1 MINLNYHSLSM
12 KNKTYSFSK
21 LKTSTILT
29 LWLLLSVCKVSFGT
43 TNAETPNSNRTKF
56 NFNFD
61 WKFTKSDPANAD
73 KVNFD
78 DSAWEN
84 ISCPHTFNDDDT
96 FDDYMVGNHVGEA
109 NQWRGTVWY
118 RKHFK
123 LDSKST
129 DKKVFVEFESVRQIV
144 DIYINGTYLGT
155 NKNGFIPFGY
165 DLTPYLNFGDK
176 ENIIALKVN
185 NDRNDKFNQNAP
197 LTWNHE
203 HWHPDHGGIYRNVY
217 LYTLDKVHITLPL
230 YDNLKTIG
238 NYVYSKNISDKSA
251 DVLVETEVKNDY
263 AQKQNVVFEASVV
276 DDQGKV
282 IAKYQ
287 DNKSI
292 AGGKILLFKG
302 ALNIVNPNLWFT
314 RHPYLYKL
322 VSKIKIG
329 NQVVDVT
336 ETPFGIRSFDFNKDT
351 GFWLNK
357 EHVKLHGWGQKPTN
371 EWAGLGAALPNWLG
385 EFTYKLMDEA
395 GGNFIRWGHCA
406 GSPSDIS
413 MGDKYGFVTL
423 MPGVSGES
431 ENTGEGWDV
440 RIAAF
445 KDMVVYYRNHPSIFI
460 YEGGN
465 WAVSADHFEQLT
477 SIINEFDPHGNR
489 LLGNR
494 RADVNAKSGN
504 YITIEVGTEGW
515 KREFPNLPIVESE
528 YMRDESPRRVWDDKS
543 LPTYGNYPR
552 KEMNQYKWTSE
563 QYAALQVSHWWL
575 KMGVKPYHSGGAN
588 WIFSD
593 GTSGGRNPSE
603 VTRASGE
610 VDGVRLPK
618 EAFYALKSMWRSE
631 PQVHV
636 IGHWTYE
643 PGVKKDIYVVSNCA
657 MVKLYVNNKLIGTN
671 ANPENAYL
679 FKFPNVAY
687 QAGEIKV
694 LGFIDG
700 KEKVSQQKITV
711 GNKKSIKLTVI
722 KGPNGWRADGSDVVL
737 VDVEV
742 VDSLGRRCP
751 TNQQDINFTFSGDGE
766 WRGGYN
772 SNTPENTGKLKL
784 YTECGINRVSVRSSR
799 RAGSVTITASAEGVA
814 PAKIVIN
821 SEKVDIQNGL
831 STELPQV
838 YQEQL
843 GGAEPQEMPQPG
855 NNQEFGANLINS
867 KVIAFSS
874 EKKDNPAIDAVDKI
888 SGTFWEVSTKKDA
901 QFIELDL
908 GTPQTINKLNILT
921 QDKSVFTYSLEA
933 KTSLSENYKSVLNDV
948 ETDGKNTS
956 NSKDLPLF
964 TARYVKIKI
973 LSTKKSDPLNISEIL
988 LYGEMAKQETAIF
1001 KNFSYTGEGTALLKT
1016 NLQNGNNIYTDKP
1029 LVYTNLPSYLL
1040 GAEYIETPDAD
1051 KIYWARDQL
1060 QFLSGDDIIV
1070 YIAHD
1075 DRVKIPE
1082 FITSSYTKTADKIM
1096 INGMPHS
1103 LFKREIAK
1111 NNEVIMAGN
1120 IDRNPTQNA
1129 NMYVVFVKKNK

>member
-1 MINLNYHSLSM
+1 MIKINFNNTLKATAYYGVLTVILLSLSQ
-12 KNKTYSFSK
+12 FAFA
-21 LKTSTILT
+21 LKTANI
-29 LWLLLSVCKVSFGT
+29 
-43 TNAETPNSNRTKF
+43 PISNRTKY

-78 DSAWEN
+78 DSTWET
-84 ISCPHTFNDDDT
+84 ISAPHTFNDDDT

-118 RKHFK
+118 RKYFK
-123 LDSKST
+123 LDSKSA

-144 DIYINGTYLGT
+144 DIYINGKYLGT
-155 NKNGFIPFGY
+155 NRNGFIPFGY
-165 DLTPYLNFGDK
+165 DLTPYLNFGNK

-185 NDRNDKFNQNAP
+185 NDRNEKFNQNAP
-197 LTWNHE
+197 FTWNHE
-203 HWHPDHGGIYRNVY
+203 HWHPTHGGIYRNVY
-217 LYTLDKVHITLPL
+217 LYSLDKVHITLPL
-230 YDNLKTIG
+230 YDNLKTTG
-238 NYVYSKNISDKSA
+238 NYVYSDNISATSA
-251 DVLVETEVKNDY
+251 DVFVETEVKNDY
-263 AQKQNVVFEASVV
+263 KNKQDVVFEASVI
-276 DDQGKV
+276 DNQGKV
-282 IAKYQ
+282 VAVFQ
-287 DNKSI
+287 DKKSLS
-292 AGGKILLFKG
+292 AGKKLVFKG
-302 ALNIVNPNLWFT
+302 NVNIKNPNLWFT
-314 RHPYLYKL
+314 RHPYLYTL
-322 VSKIKIG
+322 ISTIKIA
-329 NQVVDVT
+329 NKVIDVT

-431 ENTGEGWDV
+431 ENTGEGWEV
-440 RIAAF
+440 RVAAF
-445 KDMVVYYRNHPSIFI
+445 KDMVIYYRNHPSIFI

-465 WAVSADHFEQLT
+465 WAVSAEHFEELT
-477 SIINEFDPHGNR
+477 AIIKEYDPHGKR

-494 RADVNAKSGN
+494 RAEVNAKAKN
-504 YITIEVGTEGW
+504 YVTMEVGTEGW

-528 YMRDESPRRVWDDKS
+528 YMRDEGPRRVWDDYS
-543 LPTYGNYPR
+543 LPAYGKYPR
-552 KEMNQYKWTSE
+552 KEMNQYKWTSQ

-575 KMGVKPYHSGGAN
+575 KMGVKPYHAGGAN
-588 WIFSD
+588 WLFSD

-636 IGHWTYE
+636 IGHWTYD

-657 MVKLYVNNKLIGTN
+657 MVKLYVNNQLIGTN

-694 LGFIDG
+694 VGFIDG

-711 GNKKSIKLTVI
+711 GNKKSIKLTAI

-737 VDVEV
+737 VDVEI

-751 TNQQDINFTFSGDGE
+751 TNQQDINFTFSGEGE

-784 YTECGINRVSVRSSR
+784 YTEAGINRVSIRSTRNS
-799 RAGSVTITASAEGVA
+799 GSVQITATAEGLL
-814 PAKIVIN
+814 PATVVIK
-821 SEKVDIQNGL
+821 SEKVAILNGL
-831 STELPQV
+831 STELPQI
-838 YQEQL
+838 YEEQL
-843 GGAEPQEMPQPG
+843 GAAEPQEMPQLG
-855 NNQEFGANLINS
+855 NSQEFGSNVINA
-867 KVIAFSS
+867 KVIAFSP
-874 EKKDNPAIDAVDKI
+874 EKRDLPAINAIDKI
-888 SGTFWEVSTKKDA
+888 AGTFWEVSTKKEP

-908 GTPQTINKLNILT
+908 GTPQLINKLNILT
-921 QDKSVFTYSLEA
+921 EEKSIFTYQVEA
-933 KTSLSENYKSVLNDV
+933 KLTLADNYKTVLVVKETEGKILSNRNDIANV
-948 ETDGKNTS
+948 S
-956 NSKDLPLF
+956 
-964 TARYVKIKI
+964 ARYVKVTI
-973 LSTKKSDPLNISEIL
+973 SSVKKPDPLKISEIL
-988 LYGEMAKQETAIF
+988 LYGEMVKQESTIL
-1001 KNFSYTGEGTALLKT
+1001 KNFSYTGEGTALLKI

-1029 LVYTNLPSYLL
+1029 FVYSYLPNYLL
-1040 GAEYIETPDAD
+1040 GAEYVQTPDAD

-1060 QFLSGDDIIV
+1060 QFLAGDDIVV

-1075 DRVKIPE
+1075 DRVILPE
-1082 FITSSYTKTADKIM
+1082 FISAAYTKTADIIM
-1096 INGMPHS
+1096 INGVSHRV
-1103 LFKREIAK
+1103 FKREVSK
-1111 NNEVIMAGN
+1111 NSEVIMAGN
-1120 IDRNPTQNA
+1120 VDKNSSQNA
-1129 NMYVVFVKKNK
+1129 NMYVVFVKKIAK